1 MSAADHATVTR
12 VIVTALL
19 KLPRDDQRDFM
30 RLAVEYLRRESFTD
44 VASIYDFISAE
55 PSAIVTDERRAQLLS
70 AVAKAIRDNDPS
82 ALMPA
87 QPTNA

>member
-12 VIVTALL
+12 AIVAALL
-19 KLPRDDQRDFM
+19 KLPWDEQREFM
-30 RLAVEYLRRESFTD
+30 RLAVDYLRRESFTE
-44 VASIYDFISAE
+44 VESISDFISGE

-70 AVAKAIRDNDPS
+70 SVAKSIRDNDPS